1 MRRIASTLAILTAAL
16 LSWGCDRGGAYP
28 NRPVTIICPWSAG
41 GGTDGLSRQMAV
53 FLEQKLGAPFNVINE
68 TGGEGVTGHSTGAL
82 ATPDGYTLT
91 MMTAELNMLHW
102 RKMTPIDCSHF
113 RTLMVLNCE
122 PAAIIVPADS
132 QWKTVGDLEK
142 SIRENP
148 GKLKASGTAKG
159 GTWHLAFA
167 GWLAKAGLPI
177 SAVKW
182 IPTRGASPSLQELMA
197 KNLDLVCCSLPE
209 AQALIRGGNLRGLG
223 VMSDERIKGFDD
235 VKTFKEQGS
244 DWTLVGWR
252 ALGVPSDTPAEI
264 VNTLMNTLRGIV
276 GSEEFTSFMKT
287 GNYNV
292 SIREGDEARATLDK
306 MDAEMG
312 KLLDMPEFDDI
323 EKSGYSKDTYP
334 AILGCA
340 LLALLA
346 TLALRG
352 GKKVKAAADSPGQQS
367 WKGPATVCLA
377 VLGFIA
383 LAPTVGFIPAAGLL
397 LFALFLFLGN
407 RAAKSLA
414 LACALACLV
423 YLVFAT
429 WLRVD
434 LPRQFIEW

>member
-1 MRRIASTLAILTAAL
+1 MSKIAGTVAIVASTLLT
-16 LSWGCDRGGAYP
+16 WGCDRGGAYP

-102 RKMTPIDCSHF
+102 RRMTPIDCSDF

-132 QWKTVGDLEK
+132 PWKTVRDLEK
-142 SIRENP
+142 AIGENP

-182 IPTRGASPSLQELMA
+182 IPTRGANPSLLELMA

-209 AQALIRGGNLRGLG
+209 AQALIQGGNLKGLG

-235 VKTFKEQGS
+235 VKTFKEQGV

-252 ALGVPSDTPAEI
+252 ALGVPSDTPAE
-264 VNTLMNTLRGIV
+264 VTDTLMKALRDIV
-276 GSEEFTSFMKT
+276 GSDEFAAFMKT

-292 SIREGDEARATLDK
+292 SIREGNEARKTLDS

-312 KLLDMPEFDDI
+312 KLLGMPEFKDL

-340 LLALLA
+340 LLLLLSS
-346 TLALRG
+346 LALRSR
-352 GKKVKAAADSPGQQS
+352 KQEAAAPAGSPS
-367 WKGPATVCLA
+367 WKGPAAVCLA
-377 VLGFIA
+377 ALGYAVLSPVAGFI
-383 LAPTVGFIPAAGLL
+383 LTAGLL
-397 LFALFLFLGN
+397 LFLLFLFLGN
-407 RAAKSLA
+407 RAVKSLV
-414 LACALACLV
+414 LAAAVSCLV

>member
-1 MRRIASTLAILTAAL
+1 MSKFASVLTIIAASLLT
-16 LSWGCDRGGAYP
+16 WGCDRGGAYP

-41 GGTDGLSRQMAV
+41 GGTDGLSRQMAI
-53 FLEQKLGAPFNVINE
+53 FLEQKLGPRFNVINE

-102 RKMTPIDCSHF
+102 RRMTPIDASHF

-132 QWKTVGDLEK
+132 PWKTVRDLEK
-142 SIRENP
+142 AIGENP

-209 AQALIRGGNLRGLG
+209 AQALIQGGNLKGLG
-223 VMSDERIKGFDD
+223 VMADERIKGFDD
-235 VKTFKEQGS
+235 VKTFKEQGV

-252 ALGVPSDTPAEI
+252 ALGVPSDTPAEVI
-264 VNTLMNTLRGIV
+264 ETLMKALRDIV
-276 GSEEFTSFMKT
+276 ASDEFAGFMKA

-292 SIREGDEARATLDK
+292 SIREGEEARETLDS
-306 MDAEMG
+306 MDREMG
-312 KLLDMPEFDDI
+312 KLLGMPEFKDL
-323 EKSGYSKDTYP
+323 EKSGYSKGTYP

-340 LLALLA
+340 LLALLVP
-346 TLALRG
+346 LVLG
-352 GKKVKAAADSPGQQS
+352 GRKENTEPGGRHS
-367 WKGPATVCLA
+367 WRGPAVACLGVIGYA
-377 VLGFIA
+377 VLAPALGFI
-383 LAPTVGFIPAAGLL
+383 LSAGLL
-397 LFALFLFLGN
+397 LFSLFLFLGN
-407 RAAKSLA
+407 KTVKSLA
-414 LACALACLV
+414 LAATLSCLV
-423 YLVFAT
+423 YLVFST
-429 WLRVD
+429 WLRVE

>member
-1 MRRIASTLAILTAAL
+1 MRKIACVITAITAAAL
-16 LSWGCDRGGAYP
+16 LTWGCDRGGAYP
-28 NRPVTIICPWSAG
+28 NRPVRIICPWSAG
-41 GGTDGLSRQMAV
+41 GGTDGLSRQMAI
-53 FLEQKLGAPFNVINE
+53 FLEQKLGTPFNVINE
-68 TGGEGVTGHSTGAL
+68 TGGEGVTGHSSGAL
-82 ATPDGYTLT
+82 ANPDGYTLT

-102 RKMTPIDCSHF
+102 RRMTPIDASHF

-132 QWKTVGDLEK
+132 PWKTVLDLEK
-142 SIRENP
+142 AISENP

-167 GWLAKAGLPI
+167 GWLARRGLPI

-209 AQALIRGGNLRGLG
+209 AQALIQGGNLKGLG
-223 VMSDERIKGFDD
+223 VMADERIKGFDD
-235 VKTFKEQGS
+235 VKTFKEQGV

-252 ALGVPSDTPAEI
+252 ALGAPSDTPPEVI
-264 VNTLMNTLRGIV
+264 DTLMKALRDIV
-276 GSEEFTSFMKT
+276 ASDEFAAFMKT

-292 SIREGDEARATLDK
+292 SIREGDKARETLDS

-312 KLLDMPEFDDI
+312 KLLGMPEFKDL

-340 LLALLA
+340 LLLLLA
-346 TLALRG
+346 PLALAGRKREG
-352 GKKVKAAADSPGQQS
+352 MQAGRHS
-367 WKGPATVCLA
+367 WKGPAVACLA
-377 VLGFIA
+377 VLGYAA
-383 LAPTVGFIPAAGLL
+383 LAPVLGFILSAGLL
-397 LFALFLFLGN
+397 LFLLFLFLGN
-407 RAAKSLA
+407 RTVPSLA
-414 LACALACLV
+414 LAAALSSLV

-434 LPRQFIEW
+434 LPRQFLEW

>member
-41 GGTDGLSRQMAV
+41 GGTDGLSRQMGI
-53 FLEQKLGAPFNVINE
+53 FLEEKLNAPFNVINE

-82 ATPDGYTLT
+82 AAPDGYTLT

-132 QWKTVGDLEK
+132 PWKTVGDLEEA
-142 SIRENP
+142 IGENP

-209 AQALIRGGNLRGLG
+209 AQALIQGGNLKGIG
-223 VMSDERIKGFDD
+223 VMSDERVKGFDN
-235 VKTFKEQGS
+235 VKTFKEQGV
-244 DWTLVGWR
+244 DWSLVGWR
-252 ALGVPSDTPAEI
+252 ALGVPSDTPIEVI
-264 VNTLMNTLRGIV
+264 DTLMNALRDIV
-276 GSEEFTSFMKT
+276 ESDEFASFMKT

-292 SIREGDEARATLDK
+292 SIREGDEARETLDS

-312 KLLDMPEFDDI
+312 KLLGMPEFRDL
-323 EKSGYSKDTYP
+323 EKSGYSKNTYP

-340 LLALLA
+340 LLLLLS
-346 TLALRG
+346 TLALRSR
-352 GKKVKAAADSPGQQS
+352 KEEPASPPASQA
-367 WKGPATVCLA
+367 WKGPAAVCLA
-377 VLGFIA
+377 ALGYAALTPIAGFI
-383 LAPTVGFIPAAGLL
+383 LTAGLL
-397 LFALFLFLGN
+397 LFLLFLFLGN
-407 RAAKSLA
+407 RAVKSLA
-414 LACALACLV
+414 LAAAVSCLV

>member
-1 MRRIASTLAILTAAL
+1 MSKIACALTIIAATL

-41 GGTDGLSRQMAV
+41 GGTDGLSRQMAI
-53 FLEQKLGAPFNVINE
+53 FLEQKLDAPFNVINE
-68 TGGEGVTGHSTGAL
+68 TGGEGVTGHSSGAL

-102 RKMTPIDCSHF
+102 RRMTPIDASHF

-132 QWKTVGDLEK
+132 PWKTVLDLEK
-142 SIRENP
+142 AISENP
-148 GKLKASGTAKG
+148 GGLKASGTAKG

-167 GWLAKAGLPI
+167 GWMAKRGLPI

-209 AQALIRGGNLRGLG
+209 AQALIQGGNLKGLG
-223 VMSDERIKGFDD
+223 VMADERIKGFDD
-235 VKTFKEQGS
+235 VKTFKEQGV

-252 ALGVPSDTPAEI
+252 ALGVPSDTPAEVI
-264 VNTLMNTLRGIV
+264 DTLMKALRDIV
-276 GSEEFTSFMKT
+276 VSDEFAAFMKT

-292 SIREGDEARATLDK
+292 SIREGDEARKTLDS

-312 KLLDMPEFDDI
+312 KLLGMAEFRDL
-323 EKSGYSKDTYP
+323 EKSGYSKNTYP
-334 AILGCA
+334 ALLGCA
-340 LLALLA
+340 LLSLLA
-346 TLALRG
+346 PLALAGR
-352 GKKVKAAADSPGQQS
+352 KRERNRTDLHT
-367 WKGPATVCLA
+367 WKGPATACLA
-377 VLGFIA
+377 VLGYAA
-383 LAPTVGFIPAAGLL
+383 LAPVLGFILSAGLL
-397 LFALFLFLGN
+397 LFLLLFFLGN
-407 RAAKSLA
+407 RVVTSLA
-414 LACALACLV
+414 LATALSCLV

-434 LPRQFIEW
+434 LPRQFLEW